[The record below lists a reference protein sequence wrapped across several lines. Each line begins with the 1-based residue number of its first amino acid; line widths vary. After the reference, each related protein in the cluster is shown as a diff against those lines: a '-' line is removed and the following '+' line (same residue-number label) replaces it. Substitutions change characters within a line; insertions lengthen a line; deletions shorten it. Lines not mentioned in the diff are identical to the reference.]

1 VLKKRSLDYTDILE
15 FATQNLALGVC
26 SKRLK
31 YLGFE
36 SISIVTLSDMRSLM
50 KTVKVGIN
58 GVGRI
63 GRTILRAYFN
73 QVAKDSNYNFEVVA
87 INNPGDSRPYIH
99 LLKHD
104 SLHGHL
110 KGEFSFN
117 QESREISYNGRKIKF
132 FSNKNPEEIEW
143 SSVGAQIVIDCTGIF
158 KDKVKLGLH
167 IRGSV
172 KKVIMCAPGKDLDGT
187 FVMGINNN
195 LYDTNK
201 HHIIS
206 NASCTTNCL
215 SPIVKVLLEN
225 FGIVN
230 GLMTTV
236 HSYTSDQNLLDN
248 AHEDLRRARAAN
260 LSMIPT
266 STGAAKALGEVIP
279 EVKGKLD
286 GYAVRVPTPDVSM
299 IDLTVVL
306 EKKATKEEINAAMKK
321 AAETHLKGIL
331 GYTEE
336 ELVSQD
342 FMGTT
347 ESSILDSKLTNVIGN
362 TAKVISWYDNE
373 VGFSNRVIDLANFIG
388 QKL

>member
-1 VLKKRSLDYTDILE
+1 
-15 FATQNLALGVC
+15 
-26 SKRLK
+26 
-31 YLGFE
+31 
-36 SISIVTLSDMRSLM
+36 M
-50 KTVKVGIN
+50 KTVKIGIN

-63 GRTILRAYFN
+63 GRTVLRAYFN
-73 QVAKDSNYNFEVVA
+73 RIEKNLDTNIEIVAV
-87 INNPGDSRPYIH
+87 NNPGEPKPYIH

-104 SLHGHL
+104 SLHGAL
-110 KGEFSFN
+110 KGDFSFDN
-117 QESREISYNGRKIKF
+117 ESRTMNYNGRKIKF
-132 FSNKNPEEIEW
+132 YSQRNPEEIPW
-143 SSVGAQIVIDCTGIF
+143 SENGVQVVIDCTGIF
-158 KDKVKLGLH
+158 KDKAKLGLH
-167 IRGSV
+167 MKDTV

-187 FVMGINNN
+187 FVMGINNEK
-195 LYDTNK
+195 YDSSK

-215 SPIVKVLLEN
+215 APIVKVLHEN

-236 HSYTSDQNLLDN
+236 HAYTSDQNLLDN

-260 LSMIPT
+260 LSIIPT

-279 EVKGKLD
+279 EMIGKLD

-299 IDLTVVL
+299 VDLTVIL
-306 EKKATKEEINAAMKK
+306 EKKATKQEINDAMKK
-321 AAETHLKGIL
+321 ASTSNLKGIL

-336 ELVSQD
+336 ELVSMD

-347 ESSILDSKLTNVIGN
+347 ESSYFDSKLTNIIGN
-362 TAKVISWYDNE
+362 TAKVVSWYDNE